1 MKKTIT
7 LSVFAFCLNTNAQII
22 TTVCGNG
29 TSAYTGDGGQATA
42 AELAAPLQAIF
53 DATGNMYIA
62 DADNNVIRKVT
73 TTGIISTVAG
83 NGTGG
88 YSGDGGAATAAE
100 MNYPQGIVFD
110 AAGNLYISDAGR
122 IRKVVLSTGIIT
134 TFAGDGTGN
143 YGGDGGQA
151 TAAGLDPIGLTID
164 THGNMYVADWNNQRI
179 RKINT
184 SGIISTVAGTGT
196 FGFSGDGGQATAAE
210 LFYPG
215 EVVIDATGNLY
226 ISDEVNMRI
235 RKVSAPGIITTIAGN
250 GTQGYS
256 GDGGLAIN
264 AELYQPTGL
273 ALDASGNLYIADE
286 LSNRI
291 RKVTTSGII
300 TTIAGNGTQSYSGD
314 GGQATAAE
322 LNYPGGVSF
331 DAAGNLYIADSDNY
345 RIRKVTNVAA
355 AGIEQIIN
363 NNEQVYVYPNPANNR
378 IYIGTKEIVEIK
390 LYDLLGNEILTT
402 KDNEIDVSGLTNGVY
417 FIEVNTN
424 GNNYTQKVI
433 VQH

>member
-29 TSAYTGDGGQATA
+29 TSAYTGDGEQATA

-179 RKINT
+179 
-184 SGIISTVAGTGT
+184 
-196 FGFSGDGGQATAAE
+196 
-210 LFYPG
+210 
-215 EVVIDATGNLY
+215 
-226 ISDEVNMRI
+226 
-235 RKVSAPGIITTIAGN
+235 
-250 GTQGYS
+250 
-256 GDGGLAIN
+256 
-264 AELYQPTGL
+264 
-273 ALDASGNLYIADE
+273 
-286 LSNRI
+286 
-291 RKVTTSGII
+291 
-300 TTIAGNGTQSYSGD
+300 
-314 GGQATAAE
+314 
-322 LNYPGGVSF
+322 
-331 DAAGNLYIADSDNY
+331 
-345 RIRKVTNVAA
+345 
-355 AGIEQIIN
+355 
-363 NNEQVYVYPNPANNR
+363 
-378 IYIGTKEIVEIK
+378 IK
-390 LYDLLGNEILTT
+390 LIHLVL
-402 KDNEIDVSGLTNGVY
+402 
-417 FIEVNTN
+417 
-424 GNNYTQKVI
+424 
-433 VQH
+433 

>member
-1 MKKTIT
+1 
-7 LSVFAFCLNTNAQII
+7 
-22 TTVCGNG
+22 
-29 TSAYTGDGGQATA
+29 
-42 AELAAPLQAIF
+42 
-53 DATGNMYIA
+53 MYIA

>member
-42 AELAAPLQAIF
+42 EELAAPLQAIF